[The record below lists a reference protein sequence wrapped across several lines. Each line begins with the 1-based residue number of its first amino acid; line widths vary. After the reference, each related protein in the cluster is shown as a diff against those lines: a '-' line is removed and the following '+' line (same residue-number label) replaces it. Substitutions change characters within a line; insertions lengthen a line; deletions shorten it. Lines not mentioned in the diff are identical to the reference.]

1 MLDERLR
8 SLLEAPAP
16 AVLTTYRRDGSAAT
30 SPVWFRYD
38 DDAVEVVVAQ
48 GDIKLKHLARRPG
61 CVLVVFE
68 AVPPFRGVRVAA
80 EPELVTG
87 DVAEVRLAIASR
99 YLGDQRGR
107 RFTDE
112 RDPRGTV
119 LRFPVAVA
127 SSWDLSAILPD

>member
-1 MLDERLR
+1 
-8 SLLEAPAP
+8 
-16 AVLTTYRRDGSAAT
+16 
-30 SPVWFRYD
+30 
-38 DDAVEVVVAQ
+38 VVAE

-68 AVPPFRGVRVAA
+68 AVPPFRGVRVAV

-87 DVAEVRLAIASR
+87 DVSEVRLAIASR
-99 YLGDQRGR
+99 YLGDERGR

-112 RDPRGTV
+112 RTPRGTV
-119 LRFPVAVA
+119 LRFPVAAA

>member
-68 AVPPFRGVRVAA
+68 AVPRSAVF
-80 EPELVTG
+80 
-87 DVAEVRLAIASR
+87 ASR
-99 YLGDQRGR
+99 PSQSWSQETSR
-107 RFTDE
+107 RFVWRSRAATSVMSAD
-112 RDPRGTV
+112 DDSPTSGNPRGTV
-119 LRFPVAVA
+119 LRFPVAAA

>member
-1 MLDERLR
+1 MLDDRLR

-38 DDAVEVVVAQ
+38 DVEVVVAQ

-68 AVPPFRGVRVAA
+68 AVPPFRSIRVAA
-80 EPELVTG
+80 EPELDTG
-87 DVAEVRLAIASR
+87 DVAEGRLAIGSR
-99 YLGDQRGR
+99 YLGDERGR

-112 RDPRGTV
+112 RNPRGSV
-119 LRFPVAVA
+119 LRFPVAA
-127 SSWDLSAILPD
+127 ATSWD